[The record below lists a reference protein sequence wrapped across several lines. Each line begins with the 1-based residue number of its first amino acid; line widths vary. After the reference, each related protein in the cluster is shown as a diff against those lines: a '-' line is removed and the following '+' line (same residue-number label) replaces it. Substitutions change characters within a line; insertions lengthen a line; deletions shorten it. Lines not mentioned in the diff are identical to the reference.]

1 MCKVGGPSERK
12 KTCFKEET
20 PGGDKNG
27 RQHGKAGIIELT
39 NYKIE

>member
-1 MCKVGGPSERK
+1 MKGRK
-12 KTCFKEET
+12 LALKRKL

-27 RQHGKAGIIELT
+27 RQHGKAEIIELT